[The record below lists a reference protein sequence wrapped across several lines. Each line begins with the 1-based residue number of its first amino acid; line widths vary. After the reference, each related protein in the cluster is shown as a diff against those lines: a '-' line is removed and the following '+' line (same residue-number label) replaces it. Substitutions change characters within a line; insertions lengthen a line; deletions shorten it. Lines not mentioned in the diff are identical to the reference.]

1 VNTTSLDQHVSQTVA
16 PNGLTVLSE
25 QLPAVRSAAV
35 GIWVRTASAHEP
47 RSQMGVSHLLEHMVF
62 KGTERRTARQL
73 AQELESRGGTLD
85 AFTGRDHT
93 CFQAHIL
100 DVDLPRAVD
109 VLTDL
114 VHRPLLRETDLSLE
128 RNVVLEEISTVE
140 DTPDDLVFELF
151 ADQLWPQHPY
161 GYSILGTRESVGALR
176 SQDLRQVHGTGYY
189 RGNCVIA
196 AAGRIEHERLLEL
209 LEKEGWFE
217 EVGPGAPRQPLMGAP
232 AVRGQTFRLERD
244 TAQCHMVLGSDAFPY
259 RDPRRFA
266 LALLVNALGGGMS
279 SRLFQRI
286 REELGLAYAIYAFQ
300 QLFQSSGILG
310 VYVGTQPSSAE
321 AALDAIRQE
330 YATLARA
337 GLSEEELAQGKQQLK
352 GQILLALESSI
363 SRMNRLAGMVLH
375 GEPYR
380 RLDEIAAL
388 IDAVTL
394 EDVRQVAAEFFA
406 PERQTLAR
414 LGPERAA

>member
-1 VNTTSLDQHVSQTVA
+1 VNTTSLDQSVNQTVA

-25 QLPAVRSAAV
+25 QLPTVRSAAV
-35 GIWVRTASAHEP
+35 GIWVRTASAHEH
-47 RSQMGVSHLLEHMVF
+47 RSQMGISHLLEHMVF
-62 KGTERRTARQL
+62 KGTERRSARQL
-73 AQELESRGGTLD
+73 ALELESRGGSLD

-93 CFQAHIL
+93 CYQAHVL

-114 VHRPLLRETDLSLE
+114 VRRPLLRETDLSLE
-128 RNVVLEEISTVE
+128 RNVVLEEINTVE

-151 ADQLWPQHPY
+151 ADRLWPQHPY
-161 GYSILGTRESVGALR
+161 GYSILGTRESVGGL
-176 SQDLRQVHGTGYY
+176 SSEDLKQVHGSGYY

-209 LEKEGWFE
+209 LGNEGWFE
-217 EVGPGAPRQPLMGAP
+217 DVGPEAPRGPLPGAP
-232 AVRGQTFRLERD
+232 AVRGQTFGIERD

-266 LALLVNALGGGMS
+266 LALLVNAFGGGMS

-310 VYVGTQPSSAE
+310 VYIGTQPSTAE
-321 AALDAIRQE
+321 QALEAIRQE
-330 YATLARA
+330 YATLAA
-337 GLSEEELAQGKQQLK
+337 TGLSDEELAQGKQQLK

-363 SRMNRLAGMVLH
+363 SRMNRLAGTVLH

-388 IDAVTL
+388 IDAVAL
-394 EDVRQVAAEFFA
+394 DEVRQVAAEFFA